1 MRIAIVCVAA
11 MLGSAW
17 AQDIKM
23 PPAFDKLEAKAKEHV
38 EVTLDSNMLQFAG
51 KFLSGQDADQA
62 KAKKIVAGLK
72 GITVRNYT
80 FTKEGEYSAADV
92 DALREQLK
100 APGWSRIVGVTEKNG
115 ERDEVYFKTASGS
128 QIGGLAI
135 IVAEPKEL
143 TIVSLSGD
151 ISVDDLA
158 DLGGQFGIPKI
169 DVPKKKG
176 KEE

>member
-1 MRIAIVCVAA
+1 MRIEIVCVAA

-80 FTKEGEYSAADV
+80 FAKEGEYTAADL
-92 DALREQLK
+92 DAFREQLK
-100 APGWSRIVGVTEKNG
+100 APGWSRIVGV
-115 ERDEVYFKTASGS
+115 
-128 QIGGLAI
+128 
-135 IVAEPKEL
+135 
-143 TIVSLSGD
+143 
-151 ISVDDLA
+151 
-158 DLGGQFGIPKI
+158 
-169 DVPKKKG
+169 
-176 KEE
+176 